1 MDIVPSLEELKQMKY
16 MNMVIKEVHD
26 TSSYNEDTS
35 NLHWLESSTQYAC

>member
-16 MNMVIKEVHD
+16 MNMVIKEVHG
-26 TSSYNEDTS
+26 TFSYKEEES

>member
-26 TSSYNEDTS
+26 TFPCKEDAS
-35 NLHWLESSTQYAC
+35 KLHWLESSTQYAC